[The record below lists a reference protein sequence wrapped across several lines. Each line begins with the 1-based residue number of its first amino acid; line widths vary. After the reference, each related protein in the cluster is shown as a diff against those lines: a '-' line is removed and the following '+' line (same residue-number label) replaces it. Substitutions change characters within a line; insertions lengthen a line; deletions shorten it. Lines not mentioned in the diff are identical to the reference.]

1 MNNVEMEDLVSVS
14 MSTYKMQQHSI
25 SELFSVSM
33 RFHETK
39 ETLSITIEWDEE
51 MRKCKGNIM
60 FCSPASTT
68 SHYINAQRS
77 IVWVMCQPNID
88 VYLIWPWLT

>member
-14 MSTYKMQQHSI
+14 MSTYKIQQHSI

-39 ETLSITIEWDEE
+39 ETLSITIE
-51 MRKCKGNIM
+51 
-60 FCSPASTT
+60 
-68 SHYINAQRS
+68 
-77 IVWVMCQPNID
+77 
-88 VYLIWPWLT
+88 